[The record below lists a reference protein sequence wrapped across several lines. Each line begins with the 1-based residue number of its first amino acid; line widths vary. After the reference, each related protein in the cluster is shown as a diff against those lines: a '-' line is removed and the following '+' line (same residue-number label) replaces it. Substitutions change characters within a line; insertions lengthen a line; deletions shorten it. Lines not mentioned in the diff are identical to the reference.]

1 MIAFMKH
8 APLQLRVRNLGLK
21 QVELASMV
29 GVTPANMSLQLNG
42 KKPLS
47 RYVEAFLMAWEEL
60 TPDQREALRRRF
72 QEIDYL
78 GQGNGRLREGTEAG
92 VTGEGRD

>member
-1 MIAFMKH
+1 MKH

-21 QVELASMV
+21 QVELASLV

-60 TPDQREALRRRF
+60 TPAQREALRRRF
-72 QEIDYL
+72 EGMGYL
-78 GQGNGRLREGTEAG
+78 ALGDAGPREGTP
-92 VTGEGRD
+92 